1 MRTWAAQNLDRW
13 ADKIAEV
20 AVRYEVQ
27 VGVSQLPSFD
37 DAGTHCRYSKAIKRN
52 NRLDQGY
59 HARPGKTYKLK
70 KRW

>member
-1 MRTWAAQNLDRW
+1 
-13 ADKIAEV
+13 
-20 AVRYEVQ
+20 VRYEVQ